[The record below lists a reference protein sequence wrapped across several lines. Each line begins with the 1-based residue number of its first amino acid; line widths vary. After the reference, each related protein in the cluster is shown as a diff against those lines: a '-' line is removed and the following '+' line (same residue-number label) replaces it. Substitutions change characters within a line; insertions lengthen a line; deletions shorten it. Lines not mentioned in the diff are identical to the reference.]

1 MTRIFTGLCL
11 LIIPGCA
18 WLPGHSL
25 PPPDP
30 PLTILVGPV
39 TLDAPVTSPSDLATF
54 EETPSSDVAPQ
65 LLKQLI
71 DEVEMTAQR
80 LLTEELARQPGF
92 RVIPFQD
99 ARRLQTNRSAE
110 GTPLDA
116 EDLWALGQ
124 EVHADLVVSGRLVDY
139 GVVRWQ
145 YWVSGLL
152 VSMLTETLIVGAAT
166 GFNPAAMAAT
176 AASELLTD
184 LPVWWGGA
192 YIAGWAFRPVRLKTE
207 AWEVRTCVE
216 KPWKEEAVV
225 VLIPGWT
232 LKKREPDERRRKEVQ
247 LTVNLIQAVK
257 EIADNAGKELRLS
270 PCTTSEQDRRKGTPL

>member
-1 MTRIFTGLCL
+1 MSRLLVSLYL
-11 LIIPGCA
+11 LIIPGCT
-18 WLPGHSL
+18 WLPGHFL
-25 PPPDP
+25 PPPHP
-30 PLTILVGPV
+30 PLTVLVGPV
-39 TLDAPVTSPSDLATF
+39 TLEAPVTSPSDLVTF

-65 LLKQLI
+65 LLKQLT
-71 DEVEMTAQR
+71 DEVELAAQR
-80 LLTEELARQPGF
+80 LLTEQMARQPGF

-99 ARRLQTNRSAE
+99 ARRLQTNRSTEGVPLNAE
-110 GTPLDA
+110 ALRT
-116 EDLWALGQ
+116 LGQ
-124 EVHADLVVSGRLVDY
+124 EAHANLVLNGRLVDY

-184 LPVWWGGA
+184 VPVWWGGA

-207 AWEVRTCVE
+207 AWEVRMCVE

-232 LKKREPDERRRKEVQ
+232 LKKHEPDERRRKEVQ
-247 LTVNLIQAVK
+247 LKVNLAQAVT

-270 PCTTSEQDRRKGTPL
+270 PCTTSKQNGRTGTP

>member
-1 MTRIFTGLCL
+1 MNWILASLYLF
-11 LIIPGCA
+11 IISGCA
-18 WLPGHSL
+18 WLPGRSL
-25 PPPDP
+25 PPADP
-30 PLTILVGPV
+30 PITVLVGPV
-39 TLDAPVTSPSDLATF
+39 TMEAPVTSPSDLATF
-54 EETPSSDVAPQ
+54 EESPSSDVAPQ

-71 DEVEMTAQR
+71 EEVEVTAQR

-99 ARRLQTNRSAE
+99 TRRLQTNWSAE
-110 GTPLDA
+110 GMPLDD
-116 EDLWALGQ
+116 EGLRALGQ
-124 EVHADLVVSGRLVDY
+124 EAHADLVVTGWLVDY

-184 LPVWWGGA
+184 LPMWWGGA
-192 YIAGWAFRPVRLKTE
+192 YIAGWALRPVRLKVE
-207 AWEVRTCVE
+207 AREVRGCTE
-216 KPWKEEAVV
+216 KPWEEEAVV

-232 LKKREPDERRRKEVQ
+232 LKKVESDERRRKEVQ
-247 LTVNLIQAVK
+247 LTVNLTRAVT
-257 EIADNAGKELRLS
+257 EIADQAGQKLRLAS
-270 PCTTSEQDRRKGTPL
+270 CARRESDSRGGT